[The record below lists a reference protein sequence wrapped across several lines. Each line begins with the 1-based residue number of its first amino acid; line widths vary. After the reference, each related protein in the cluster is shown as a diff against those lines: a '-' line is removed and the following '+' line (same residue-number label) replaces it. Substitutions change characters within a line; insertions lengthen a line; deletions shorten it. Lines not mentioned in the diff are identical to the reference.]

1 MGSST
6 QETSKNESTTP
17 WAPQAAALTGA
28 FQNAQNAYGQASQ
41 AKAPTDFV
49 AQFTP
54 DQLNVFKSMM
64 GYGNGTSTAG
74 TAATGANLQNAGT
87 TATQG
92 ALTGLGNY
100 DPTKLNNTQSIS
112 DAAHQYADNQN
123 IGAQTKAAMQ
133 QATEQARDVTMPGI
147 EQNAAITGNSNSSR
161 TGIAQGLVQRSLA
174 ENTANTYN
182 SLYGQAYGNGL
193 NLASSNANA
202 NNANS
207 LGALTGAA
215 GAGTTAANSG
225 VNASSSAINDQGNL
239 FNMAGAGATGG
250 QQAQQANLD
259 NQQAQF
265 QSGTQS
271 PYAAL
276 QGLMG
281 IIGSNNWG
289 SNSTGTSTTTKTP
302 SAWETIGGLLG
313 AGAGA
318 AKLFMPSDRR
328 IKEDIKRVGTLD
340 NGLPVY
346 TFRYK
351 GHPVVQMGLMAQDV
365 EQVNPEAVAEI
376 NGIKMVD
383 YKAASE

>member
-1 MGSST
+1 MPGSS
-6 QETSKNESTTP
+6 QETQSSQNTTP
-17 WAPQAAALTGA
+17 WAPQAAALTSA
-28 FQNAQNAYGQASQ
+28 FSDAQNAYGKASQ
-41 AKAPTDFV
+41 ATAPTDFV

-54 DQLNVFKSMM
+54 DQLKTFQSML
-64 GYGNGTSTAG
+64 GYGSGTSTAG
-74 TAATGANLQNAGT
+74 TTATGNALQTAGT
-87 TATQG
+87 NATTG
-92 ALTGLGNY
+92 ALSGLANY

-112 DAAHQYADNQN
+112 DAAKQYADNQN
-123 IGAQTKAAMQ
+123 IGAQTNAAMQ
-133 QATEQARDVTMPGI
+133 QATETARDVSLPQI

-174 ENTANTYN
+174 ENAQNTYN

-239 FNMAGAGATGG
+239 FNLAGAGATGE
-250 QQAQQANLD
+250 QQANQANLD
-259 NQQAQF
+259 NQQAQYSS
-265 QSGTQS
+265 QTQS

-281 IIGSNNWG
+281 IIGSQNWG

-302 SAWETIGGLLG
+302 GAWDVISGLLG
-313 AGAGA
+313 TAASA
-318 AKLFMPSDRR
+318 AKFSDRR
-328 IKEDIKRVGTLD
+328 LKTDIKRVGTLD

-346 TFRYK
+346 TFRYH
-351 GHPVVQMGLMAQDV
+351 GMPQVHMGLMAQDV
-365 EQVNPEAVAEI
+365 EASNPDAVELHES
-376 NGIKMVD
+376 GFKMVHYD
-383 YKAASE
+383 KASA

>member
-1 MGSST
+1 MPGSS

-17 WAPQAAALTGA
+17 WAPQAAALTDA
-28 FQNAQNAYGQASQ
+28 FGKAQTAYGQASQ
-41 AKAPTDFV
+41 AQAPTDFV

-92 ALTGLGNY
+92 ALTGLSNY

-289 SNSTGTSTTTKTP
+289 SNSTGTATTTKTP
-302 SAWETIGGLLG
+302 GAWDVISGLMG
-313 AGAGA
+313 TAASA
-318 AKLFMPSDRR
+318 AKFSDRR
-328 IKEDIKRVGTLD
+328 LKTDIKRVGTLD

-346 TFRYK
+346 TFRYH
-351 GHPVVQMGLMAQDV
+351 GLPQVHMGLMAQDV
-365 EQVNPEAVAEI
+365 EEVHPDAVVEHES
-376 NGIKMVD
+376 GFKMVN
-383 YKAASE
+383 YAQASA

>member
-1 MGSST
+1 MGSSSQT
-6 QETSKNESTTP
+6 TDTSSKTTP
-17 WAPQAAALTGA
+17 WDPQASALSTA
-28 FQNAQNAYGQASQ
+28 FQNAQGAYGQASG

-64 GYGNGTSTAG
+64 GYGTGQSTAG
-74 TAATGANLQNAGT
+74 TTATGNALQTAGT
-87 TATQG
+87 NATQG
-92 ALTGLGNY
+92 ALTGLANY

-112 DAAHQYADNQN
+112 DAAKSYADNQN
-123 IGAQTKAAMQ
+123 IGAQTQAAMR
-133 QATEQARDVTMPGI
+133 QATETARDVTLPQI

-174 ENTANTYN
+174 ENAQNTYD

-215 GAGTTAANSG
+215 GAGTNAANSG
-225 VNASSSAINDQGNL
+225 VNASSSAINDQKGL
-239 FNMAGAGATGG
+239 YDIAGTGATGE

-259 NQQAQF
+259 NQAAQF

-276 QGLMG
+276 QGLMS

-289 SNSTGTSTTTKTP
+289 ANTTGSSTTTKTP
-302 SAWETIGGLLG
+302 GAWDIIGGLLG
-313 AGAGA
+313 TAGSA
-318 AKLFMPSDRR
+318 A
-328 IKEDIKRVGTLD
+328 T
-340 NGLPVY
+340 GL
-346 TFRYK
+346 
-351 GHPVVQMGLMAQDV
+351 GGLGWK
-365 EQVNPEAVAEI
+365 PL
-376 NGIKMVD
+376 GK
-383 YKAASE
+383 

>member
-1 MGSST
+1 MGESTSTQQQNSSST
-6 QETSKNESTTP
+6 P
-17 WAPQAAALTGA
+17 WGPQAAALTGA
-28 FQNAQNAYGQASQ
+28 FQNANTAYGQASQ

-54 DQLNVFKSMM
+54 DQLNTFKSML
-64 GYGNGTSTAG
+64 GYGSGTSTAG
-74 TAATGANLQNAGT
+74 TTATGNALQTAGT
-87 TATQG
+87 NATTG
-92 ALTGLGNY
+92 ALTGLANY

-112 DAAHQYADNQN
+112 DAAKQYADNQN
-123 IGAQTKAAMQ
+123 IGAQTNAAMQ
-133 QATEQARDVTMPGI
+133 QATETARDVSLPQI

-174 ENTANTYN
+174 ENAQNTYN

-239 FNMAGAGATGG
+239 FNLAGTGATGE

-259 NQQAQF
+259 NQSQQF
-265 QSGTQS
+265 ASQTQS

-289 SNSTGTSTTTKTP
+289 SNSTGSSTTTNSP
-302 SAWETIGGLLG
+302 SAFSTIAGLLG
-313 AGAGA
+313 SAAGA
-318 AKLFMPSDRR
+318 AKLFSDEGL
-328 IKEDIKRVGTLD
+328 KTDIKRVGTLD

-346 TFRYK
+346 TFRYRGTSK
-351 GHPVVQMGLMAQDV
+351 IQMGVMAQDV
-365 EQVNPEAVAEI
+365 EKVLPAAVEDFGSYKI
-376 NGIKMVD
+376 VD
-383 YKAASE
+383 YEKATA